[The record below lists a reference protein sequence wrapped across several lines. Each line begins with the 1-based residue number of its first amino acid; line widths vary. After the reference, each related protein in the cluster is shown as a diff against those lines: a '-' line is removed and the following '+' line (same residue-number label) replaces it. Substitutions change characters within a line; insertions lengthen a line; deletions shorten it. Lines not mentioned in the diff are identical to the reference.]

1 MNAQEI
7 LQKII
12 VLLDKGEVRVN
23 VFPEKDNL
31 MTTMPLLSNALWL
44 GNGIEL
50 DILSRKQLKLFILH

>member
-12 VLLDKGEVRVN
+12 VLIDKGEVPVN

-50 DILSRKQLKLFILH
+50 DILSRKQLKLFTLH